1 MSFIA
6 VGSSLQLSAD
16 DTQALKSL
24 PVATQITTKKA
35 LQGSTADLARL
46 VDYISTLN
54 SSRFTCLAP
63 VFHAILDSIQV
74 PNYINP
80 KTIPIIMSA
89 KWALIGLVKISTV
102 TPSDDAVTKYI
113 VRKWDVS
120 YPWMRFFARNCLPPP
135 YDVSVAPPRPDLCN
149 VFDAAKLCI
158 TPLSLICT
166 KSEEGR
172 HLLRSSVSVQ
182 HFVAQLW
189 VLIGNLQG
197 DVLQGDP
204 GTTTD
209 GLISMLR
216 ASFALTNHV
225 CVSESEDPNKIT
237 LPLSSYIHA
246 AGGVK
251 PVVFTLLRYIRRIT
265 RDAAAVEEPRSWTTG
280 DRSVKQLHL
289 YTVGL
294 HYSFEF
300 LQIISRQDASCR
312 AQLIRQG
319 SIRTVVDAITLIL
332 PRILVQTSKEMDFH
346 PQLGL
351 AGRQNVLWLGYSYIA
366 SAIRGADDGVTAVC
380 QAIDAGLLRTL
391 NQGAA
396 CPPHANRRDHPSR
409 GRMGDIELLFLLA
422 TFFIYHRVV
431 ESLFRDFISVQIT
444 PVQEREIRD
453 QGLGVALQLVL
464 TSGADAVHYRTMQ
477 PTILHEYRCS
487 GPGCPMCKSDFV
499 SKKRRCSGCLVS
511 IYCSEKCQRAA
522 WRNGHKTWCQA
533 LRCTVG
539 PWGSRDIRK
548 SLQVIAGFE
557 SSEISGMA
565 KDIETRVR
573 EAQRQFPAFI
583 DRLVLVLDMTVYP
596 PEVRVLP
603 VHMLEQFPGND
614 PIWSK
619 IADDIR
625 ARSNSPPKGYMFS
638 VVKVHLGN
646 TKFTLFSPST
656 ALRMGFEDQYFWDD
670 EAHDSE
676 DEDEQMKIMSLI
688 RKYKEKPELLND
700 TDASEDECYEV

>member
-1 MSFIA
+1 MSFLA
-6 VGSSLQLSAD
+6 VGSSLRLSAD
-16 DTQALKSL
+16 ETQALKSL
-24 PVATQITTKKA
+24 PVSTQITAKKA
-35 LQGSTADLARL
+35 LQGSTANLARL
-46 VDYISTLN
+46 VDYISTFN

-63 VFHAILDSIQV
+63 VFHATLDSIQV

-120 YPWMRFFARNCLPPP
+120 YPWMRFFTRNCLPPP

-149 VFDAAKLCI
+149 VCDAAKLCI

-166 KSEEGR
+166 NSAEGR
-172 HLLRSSVSVQ
+172 QLLRSSVSVQ
-182 HFVAQLW
+182 NFVAQLW

-197 DVLQGDP
+197 DVLQG

-209 GLISMLR
+209 GLISVLR

-237 LPLSSYIHA
+237 LPLSNYIHA

-251 PVVFTLLRYIRRIT
+251 PVVITLLRYIRRIA
-265 RDAAAVEEPRSWTTG
+265 RDAAAVEEPRSWTKG
-280 DRSVKQLHL
+280 DWSVKQLHL

-300 LQIISRQDASCR
+300 LKTISRQDASCR

-319 SIRTVVDAITLIL
+319 SIRTVVDAVTRIL
-332 PRILVQTSKEMDFH
+332 PKILVQASKEMDLH

-351 AGRQNVLWLGYSYIA
+351 AGRQNVLWSGYSYIA
-366 SAIRGADDGVTAVC
+366 SAIRDADDGVTAVC

-391 NQGAA
+391 NKGAI
-396 CPPHANRRDHPSR
+396 CPPHANRRDHPPSR
-409 GRMGDIELLFLLA
+409 AHVGDVELLFLLA

-431 ESLFRDFISVQIT
+431 ESLRRDFIDVQIN
-444 PVQEREIRD
+444 PMEHREIRD
-453 QGLGVALQLVL
+453 EGLGVALQLVL
-464 TSGADAVHYRTMQ
+464 TSGADAVHYRSIQ
-477 PTILHEYRCS
+477 PTNFHEYRCS
-487 GPGCPMCKSDFV
+487 GPGCPMCKSKFV
-499 SKKRRCSGCLVS
+499 SKKLRCSGCLVS

-522 WRNGHKTWCQA
+522 WRNGHKMWCQA

-548 SLQVIAGFE
+548 SLQVIGSFE
-557 SSEISGMA
+557 TSEISGMA

-573 EAQRQFPAFI
+573 KAQRQFPAFR
-583 DRLVLVLDMTVYP
+583 DRLVLMLDMTIYP

-603 VHMLEQFPGND
+603 VHKLEQFPGND
-614 PIWSK
+614 PIWPK

-625 ARSNSPPKGYMFS
+625 ARSDSPPKGYMFS

-656 ALRMGFEDQYFWDD
+656 ALSMAFECQYFWEY
-670 EAHDSE
+670 EAHDSA
-676 DEDEQMKIMSLI
+676 DEDEQLKMMSLI
-688 RKYKEKPELLND
+688 RKHREKSQLLND
-700 TDASEDECYEV
+700 TDASEDEC